1 MLLFDWTNR
10 WTIFVGMQPLKKKN
24 RSILCQNTVML
35 LNLLK
40 ARTHVVHPQGHVSV
54 KELPNV
60 SIVLTLLLRFYENP
74 RVDWKHSELDLLEFP
89 LTHFPNSSLARI
101 PLNFAL
107 VLLPPPISL
116 SFSLFCRVKG
126 TEHLHTFLSYYLD
139 EVLMSCLTVSN
150 KWHLEI
156 IENE

>member
-1 MLLFDWTNR
+1 MEDGGLCSIGLCCFLIEQTDNICWDAA
-10 WTIFVGMQPLKKKN
+10 FKKKKN

-74 RVDWKHSELDLLEFP
+74 RVD
-89 LTHFPNSSLARI
+89 
-101 PLNFAL
+101 
-107 VLLPPPISL
+107 
-116 SFSLFCRVKG
+116 
-126 TEHLHTFLSYYLD
+126 
-139 EVLMSCLTVSN
+139 
-150 KWHLEI
+150 
-156 IENE
+156 